1 MKKLLTILVCW
12 CALNVAAQEPVAAT
26 ALQLPGRYL
35 HQLEQ
40 KMSVVKNGLSR
51 RADKLLRQ
59 AAKREA
65 KLKRKLQSQQPEL
78 ARRLF
83 TTSID
88 SLTNMRNPMTATGV
102 GEYLPWLDSAETT
115 LKFLQNNSL
124 AGNIDSKEIKAAMA
138 QLQALKNN
146 LAHTEKIKA
155 YLKER
160 KEVLLQQLGKLPG
173 YGRQLQKLNE
183 SIYYYQQSINEW
195 KTILS
200 DPKKL
205 EQKAMA
211 LLMRTQLFQNFM
223 ARNSQLAQLFP
234 QAGAAAGTNPLAGL
248 QTRTQ
253 VNGLLQQQLQAG
265 GADAQAAF
273 QQQVQ
278 NAMGQLNQLKNGGY
292 GNGSAADMPDF
303 KPKAMKHKRFISR
316 IEPGFNLQVQKN
328 NRFFPTVADVG
339 AQVRYAA
346 GKGAGVG
353 VGMSYK
359 LGLGTG
365 WKDIRLTSNGMGLRG
380 FADAK
385 LKGNFWFNAGFEM
398 NYLTGFTSLAQLQQ
412 RGQWQQSALAGLSK
426 KFNVGKK
433 MKGSMLLLYDF
444 LHKQHLPNTQAFVYR
459 ITYSFK

>member
-1 MKKLLTILVCW
+1 MLQGQQPPTGEV
-12 CALNVAAQEPVAAT
+12 
-26 ALQLPGRYL
+26 LQLPGRYL

-40 KMSVVKNGLSR
+40 KMNVVKNGLSR
-51 RADKLLRQ
+51 KAEKLLQQ
-59 AAKREA
+59 AARREE
-65 KLKRKLQSQQPEL
+65 KLKRKLQAAQPEL
-78 ARRLF
+78 AQRLF
-83 TTSID
+83 NTSID
-88 SLTNMRNPMTATGV
+88 SLQNLKEVTTVSSM

-115 LKFLQNNSL
+115 LKFLQNNPL
-124 AGNIDSKEIKAAMA
+124 AKNLDSREIRDAMA
-138 QLQALKNN
+138 KLQALKSN
-146 LAHTEKIKA
+146 LAQTEKIKA

-160 KEVLLQQLGKLPG
+160 KEVLMQHLGKLPG
-173 YGRQLQKLNE
+173 YGKQLRKLNE
-183 SIYYYQQSINEW
+183 SIYYYQQHINEW
-195 KTILS
+195 KNILS

-205 EQKAMA
+205 ERKAMA
-211 LLMRTQLFQNFM
+211 LLMKTKIFQEFM

-234 QAGAAAGTNPLAGL
+234 QAGTAASASSLAGL
-248 QTRTQ
+248 QTRAQ
-253 VNGLLQQQLQAG
+253 VNSLLRQQLQAG
-265 GADAQAAF
+265 GPNAQAAF

-278 NAMGQLNQLKNGGY
+278 SAMGQLNKLKNGHF
-292 GNGSAADMPDF
+292 GNGSVADMPDF

-316 IEPGFNLQVQKN
+316 IEPGFNLQVNKN

-365 WKDIRLTSNGMGLRG
+365 WKDIRITSNGMGLRS

-385 LKGNFWFNAGFEM
+385 LKGSFWFNAGFEM
-398 NYLTGFTSLAQLQQ
+398 NYLTGFTSTPQL
-412 RGQWQQSALAGLSK
+412 RISNQWQQSVLAGLSK
-426 KFNVGKK
+426 KFSVGKK
-433 MKGSMLLLYDF
+433 MKGSMQLLYDF